1 MKNINICIAGLGTVG
16 SNVILSLNENNDY
29 INSKANLSFNILGVS
44 AKNKFKKRICDIK
57 NFTWC
62 ENPLDLLNIKDCNIL
77 IELIG
82 EEKGLSFDL
91 VKQALEKKIH
101 VVTANKALLAM
112 NGSELFKIAEHNNVL
127 LLYEAAVAGGIPI
140 IKSIK
145 NSIYLDKINKI
156 SGILN
161 GTTNFILTEMEKF
174 NLDFQEILKRAQ
186 SNGYAEADPTNDIEG
201 IDSAHKLTL
210 LSTLCFGSE
219 INFKNNKFSGIGNIH
234 IEDIHNAKKLG
245 CRIKLISE
253 SQIIEGKII
262 NVTEP
267 RLIKIENPLANVDGV
282 INAINVET
290 KHLQSLFYA
299 GEGAG
304 GKATASAIISDLF
317 EISNNS
323 KSLSLGYKISE
334 LISFQS
340 FDLMEKISP
349 YYLRIVSKDLTGVL
363 SKITSFLN
371 ESGISIETI
380 LQIPENQ
387 NNNNSIPIIIV
398 THDTKKS
405 SLMIA
410 LEKIEKQEFI
420 LEKIVLINMDKNY

>member
-1 MKNINICIAGLGTVG
+1 MRNINICIAGLGTVG

-62 ENPLDLLNIKDCNIL
+62 ENPLDLLNIKDCNVL

-82 EEKGLSFDL
+82 EEKGVSFDL

-112 NGSELFKIAEHNNVL
+112 NGSKLFKIAEHNNVL

-174 NLDFQEILKRAQ
+174 NLDFQEVLKRAQ

-253 SQIIEGKII
+253 SQIIEGKIF

-290 KHLQSLFYA
+290 EHLQSLFYQ

-349 YYLRIVSKDLTGVL
+349 YYLRIISKDLTGVL

>member
-62 ENPLDLLNIKDCNIL
+62 ENPLDLLNIKDCNVL

-174 NLDFQEILKRAQ
+174 NLDFQEVLKRAQ

-219 INFKNNKFSGIGNIH
+219 INFKNNKFSGISNIH

-290 KHLQSLFYA
+290 EHLQSLFYE

-304 GKATASAIISDLF
+304 GKATASSIISDLF

-349 YYLRIVSKDLTGVL
+349 YYLRIISKDLTGVL

>member
-16 SNVILSLNENNDY
+16 SNVILSLNKNNDY
-29 INSKANLSFNILGVS
+29 INSKSNLSFNILGVS

-62 ENPLDLLNIKDCNIL
+62 ENPLDLLNIKDCNVL

-174 NLDFQEILKRAQ
+174 NLDFQEVLKRAQ

-253 SQIIEGKII
+253 SQIIEGKIF

-290 KHLQSLFYA
+290 DHLQSLFYA

-304 GKATASAIISDLF
+304 GRATASSIISDLF

-349 YYLRIVSKDLTGVL
+349 YYLRIISKDLTGVL

>member
-62 ENPLDLLNIKDCNIL
+62 ENPLNLLNIKDCNVL

-174 NLDFQEILKRAQ
+174 NLDFQEVLKRAQ

-210 LSTLCFGSE
+210 LSTLCIGSE

-253 SQIIEGKII
+253 SQIIEGKIF

-290 KHLQSLFYA
+290 EHLQSLFYE

-304 GKATASAIISDLF
+304 GKATASSIISDLF

-323 KSLSLGYKISE
+323 KSLSLGYKTSE
-334 LISFQS
+334 LISIQS

-349 YYLRIVSKDLTGVL
+349 YY
-363 SKITSFLN
+363 
-371 ESGISIETI
+371 
-380 LQIPENQ
+380 
-387 NNNNSIPIIIV
+387 
-398 THDTKKS
+398 
-405 SLMIA
+405 
-410 LEKIEKQEFI
+410 
-420 LEKIVLINMDKNY
+420 

>member
-174 NLDFQEILKRAQ
+174 NLDFQEVLKRAQ

-290 KHLQSLFYA
+290 EHLQSLFYE

-304 GKATASAIISDLF
+304 GKATASSIISDLF

-349 YYLRIVSKDLTGVL
+349 YYLRIISKDLTGVL

-410 LEKIEKQEFI
+410 LEKIEKQEFV
-420 LEKIVLINMDKNY
+420 LEKIVVINMDKKN

>member
-29 INSKANLSFNILGVS
+29 ISSKANLSFNILGVS

-174 NLDFQEILKRAQ
+174 NLDFQEVLKRAQ

-253 SQIIEGKII
+253 SQIIEGKIF

-290 KHLQSLFYA
+290 EHLQSLFYE

-349 YYLRIVSKDLTGVL
+349 YYLRIISKDLTGVL

>member
-1 MKNINICIAGLGTVG
+1 MRNINICIAGLGTVG
-16 SNVILSLNENNDY
+16 SNVILSLNKNNDY

-62 ENPLDLLNIKDCNIL
+62 ENPLDLLNIKDCNVL

-174 NLDFQEILKRAQ
+174 NLDFQEVLKRAQ

-290 KHLQSLFYA
+290 EHLQSLFYE

-349 YYLRIVSKDLTGVL
+349 YYLRIISKDLTGVL

>member
-62 ENPLDLLNIKDCNIL
+62 ENPLDLLNIKDCNVL

-174 NLDFQEILKRAQ
+174 NLDFQEVLKRAQ
-186 SNGYAEADPTNDIEG
+186 SNGYAEADPTYDIEG

-245 CRIKLISE
+245 YRIKLISE

-267 RLIKIENPLANVDGV
+267 RLIKIKNPLANVDGV

-290 KHLQSLFYA
+290 EHLQSLFYE

-304 GKATASAIISDLF
+304 GKATASSIISDLF

-349 YYLRIVSKDLTGVL
+349 YYLRIISKDLTGVL

>member
-62 ENPLDLLNIKDCNIL
+62 ENPLDLLNIKDCNVL

-174 NLDFQEILKRAQ
+174 NLDFQEVLKRAQ

-290 KHLQSLFYA
+290 EHLQSLFYE

-349 YYLRIVSKDLTGVL
+349 YYLRIISKDLTGVL

-420 LEKIVLINMDKNY
+420 LEKIILINMDKNY

>member
-29 INSKANLSFNILGVS
+29 IISKANLSFNILGVS

-174 NLDFQEILKRAQ
+174 NLDFQEVLKRAQ

-253 SQIIEGKII
+253 SQIIEGKIF

-290 KHLQSLFYA
+290 EHLQSLFYA

-349 YYLRIVSKDLTGVL
+349 YYLRIISKDLTGVL

>member
-1 MKNINICIAGLGTVG
+1 MKKINICIAGLGTVG

-62 ENPLDLLNIKDCNIL
+62 ENPLDLLNIKDCNVL

-174 NLDFQEILKRAQ
+174 NLDFQEVLKRAQ

-219 INFKNNKFSGIGNIH
+219 INFKNNKFSGISNIH

-253 SQIIEGKII
+253 SQIIEGKIF

-290 KHLQSLFYA
+290 EHLQSLFYE

-317 EISNNS
+317 E
-323 KSLSLGYKISE
+323 L
-334 LISFQS
+334 
-340 FDLMEKISP
+340 
-349 YYLRIVSKDLTGVL
+349 YL
-363 SKITSFLN
+363 
-371 ESGISIETI
+371 
-380 LQIPENQ
+380 
-387 NNNNSIPIIIV
+387 
-398 THDTKKS
+398 
-405 SLMIA
+405 
-410 LEKIEKQEFI
+410 
-420 LEKIVLINMDKNY
+420 

>member
-62 ENPLDLLNIKDCNIL
+62 ENPLDLLNIKDCNVL

-174 NLDFQEILKRAQ
+174 NLDFQEVLKRAQ

-290 KHLQSLFYA
+290 EHLQSLFYE

-304 GKATASAIISDLF
+304 GKATASSIISDLF

-349 YYLRIVSKDLTGVL
+349 YYLRIISKDLTGVL

-420 LEKIVLINMDKNY
+420 LEKIVLINIDKNY

>member
-62 ENPLDLLNIKDCNIL
+62 ENPLDLLNIKDCNVL

-174 NLDFQEILKRAQ
+174 NLDFQEVLKRAQ

-219 INFKNNKFSGIGNIH
+219 INFKNNKIAGIGNIH

-290 KHLQSLFYA
+290 EHLQSLFYE

-349 YYLRIVSKDLTGVL
+349 YYLRIISKDLTGVL

>member
-62 ENPLDLLNIKDCNIL
+62 ENPLDLLNIKDCNVL

-174 NLDFQEILKRAQ
+174 NLDFQEVLKRAQ
-186 SNGYAEADPTNDIEG
+186 SNGYTEADPTNDIEG

-253 SQIIEGKII
+253 SQIIEGKIM

-290 KHLQSLFYA
+290 EHLQSLFYE

-323 KSLSLGYKISE
+323 KSLSFGYKI
-334 LISFQS
+334 
-340 FDLMEKISP
+340 
-349 YYLRIVSKDLTGVL
+349 
-363 SKITSFLN
+363 
-371 ESGISIETI
+371 
-380 LQIPENQ
+380 
-387 NNNNSIPIIIV
+387 
-398 THDTKKS
+398 
-405 SLMIA
+405 
-410 LEKIEKQEFI
+410 
-420 LEKIVLINMDKNY
+420 

>member
-29 INSKANLSFNILGVS
+29 IISKANLSFNILGVS

-62 ENPLDLLNIKDCNIL
+62 ENPLDLLNIKDCNVL

-140 IKSIK
+140 VKSIK

-174 NLDFQEILKRAQ
+174 NLDFQEVLKRAQ
-186 SNGYAEADPTNDIEG
+186 SNGYAEADPTNDIER

-253 SQIIEGKII
+253 SQIIEGKIF

-290 KHLQSLFYA
+290 EHLQSLFYE

-349 YYLRIVSKDLTGVL
+349 YYLRIISKDLTGVL

>member
-29 INSKANLSFNILGVS
+29 IKSKANLSFNILGVS

-174 NLDFQEILKRAQ
+174 NLDFQEVLKRAQ

>member
-62 ENPLDLLNIKDCNIL
+62 ENPLDLLNIKDCNVL

-174 NLDFQEILKRAQ
+174 NLDFQEVLKRAQ

-245 CRIKLISE
+245 YRIKLISE
-253 SQIIEGKII
+253 SQIIEGKIF

-290 KHLQSLFYA
+290 EHLQSLFYE

-304 GKATASAIISDLF
+304 GKATASSIISDLF

-349 YYLRIVSKDLTGVL
+349 YYLRIISKDLTGVL

>member
-62 ENPLDLLNIKDCNIL
+62 ENPLDLLNIKDCNVL

-174 NLDFQEILKRAQ
+174 NLDFQEVLKRAQ

-290 KHLQSLFYA
+290 EHLQSLFYE

>member
-62 ENPLDLLNIKDCNIL
+62 ENPLDLLNIKDCNVL

-174 NLDFQEILKRAQ
+174 NLDFQEVLKRAQ

-219 INFKNNKFSGIGNIH
+219 INFF
-234 IEDIHNAKKLG
+234 
-245 CRIKLISE
+245 
-253 SQIIEGKII
+253 
-262 NVTEP
+262 
-267 RLIKIENPLANVDGV
+267 
-282 INAINVET
+282 
-290 KHLQSLFYA
+290 
-299 GEGAG
+299 
-304 GKATASAIISDLF
+304 
-317 EISNNS
+317 
-323 KSLSLGYKISE
+323 
-334 LISFQS
+334 
-340 FDLMEKISP
+340 
-349 YYLRIVSKDLTGVL
+349 
-363 SKITSFLN
+363 
-371 ESGISIETI
+371 
-380 LQIPENQ
+380 
-387 NNNNSIPIIIV
+387 IPI
-398 THDTKKS
+398 
-405 SLMIA
+405 
-410 LEKIEKQEFI
+410 FI
-420 LEKIVLINMDKNY
+420 QL

>member
-62 ENPLDLLNIKDCNIL
+62 ENPLDLLNIKDCNVL

-174 NLDFQEILKRAQ
+174 NLDFQEVLKRAQ
-186 SNGYAEADPTNDIEG
+186 SNGYAEADPTKDIEG

-253 SQIIEGKII
+253 SQIIEGKIF

-290 KHLQSLFYA
+290 EHLQSLFYE

-304 GKATASAIISDLF
+304 GKATASSIISDLF

-349 YYLRIVSKDLTGVL
+349 YYLRIISKDLTGVL

>member
-62 ENPLDLLNIKDCNIL
+62 ENPLDLLNIKDCNVL

-174 NLDFQEILKRAQ
+174 NLDFQEVLKRAQ

-253 SQIIEGKII
+253 SQIIEGKIF

-267 RLIKIENPLANVDGV
+267 RLIKIENPLANADGV

-290 KHLQSLFYA
+290 EHLQSLFYE

-349 YYLRIVSKDLTGVL
+349 YYLRIISKDLTGVL

>member
-16 SNVILSLNENNDY
+16 SNVILSLNKNNDY
-29 INSKANLSFNILGVS
+29 INSKSNLSFNILGVS

-62 ENPLDLLNIKDCNIL
+62 ENPLDLLNIKDCNVL

-112 NGSELFKIAEHNNVL
+112 NGSELFKIAEYNNVL

-174 NLDFQEILKRAQ
+174 NLDFQEVLKRAQ

-253 SQIIEGKII
+253 SQIIEGKIF

-290 KHLQSLFYA
+290 EHLQSLFYE

-349 YYLRIVSKDLTGVL
+349 YYLRIISKDLTGVL

>member
-62 ENPLDLLNIKDCNIL
+62 ENPLDLLNIKDCNVL

-174 NLDFQEILKRAQ
+174 NLDFQEVLKRAQ
-186 SNGYAEADPTNDIEG
+186 SNGYTEADPTNDIEG

-219 INFKNNKFSGIGNIH
+219 INFKNNKFSGISNIH

-290 KHLQSLFYA
+290 EHLQSLFYE

-349 YYLRIVSKDLTGVL
+349 YYLRIISKDLTGVL

>member
-62 ENPLDLLNIKDCNIL
+62 ENPLDLLNIKDCNVL

-174 NLDFQEILKRAQ
+174 NLDFQEVLKRAQ

-290 KHLQSLFYA
+290 EHLQSLFFE

-349 YYLRIVSKDLTGVL
+349 YYLRIISKDLTGVL

>member
-174 NLDFQEILKRAQ
+174 NLDFQEVLKRAQ

-245 CRIKLISE
+245 YRIKLISE

-290 KHLQSLFYA
+290 EHLQSLFYE

-349 YYLRIVSKDLTGVL
+349 YYLRIISKDLTGVL

>member
-29 INSKANLSFNILGVS
+29 IKSKANLSFNILGVS

-174 NLDFQEILKRAQ
+174 NLDFQEVLKRAQ

-290 KHLQSLFYA
+290 EHLQSLFYE

>member
-174 NLDFQEILKRAQ
+174 NLDFQEVLKRAQ

-290 KHLQSLFYA
+290 EHLQSLFYE

-349 YYLRIVSKDLTGVL
+349 YYLRIISKDLTGVL

-405 SLMIA
+405 SLMTA

>member
-29 INSKANLSFNILGVS
+29 IKSKTNLSFNILGVS

-174 NLDFQEILKRAQ
+174 NLDFQEVLKRAQ

-290 KHLQSLFYA
+290 EHLQSLFYA

>member
-62 ENPLDLLNIKDCNIL
+62 ENPLDLLNIKDCNVL

-174 NLDFQEILKRAQ
+174 NLDFQEVLKRAQ
-186 SNGYAEADPTNDIEG
+186 SNGYAEADPTKDIEG

-253 SQIIEGKII
+253 SQIIEGKIF

-290 KHLQSLFYA
+290 EHLQSLFYE

-349 YYLRIVSKDLTGVL
+349 YYLRIISKDLTGVL

>member
-174 NLDFQEILKRAQ
+174 NLDFQEVLKRAQ

-290 KHLQSLFYA
+290 EHLQSLFYA

>member
-62 ENPLDLLNIKDCNIL
+62 ENPLNLLNIKDCNVL

-174 NLDFQEILKRAQ
+174 NLDFQEVLKRAQ

-253 SQIIEGKII
+253 SQIIEGKIF

-290 KHLQSLFYA
+290 EHLQSLFYE

-304 GKATASAIISDLF
+304 GKATASSIISDLF

-349 YYLRIVSKDLTGVL
+349 YYLRIISKDLTGVL

>member
-29 INSKANLSFNILGVS
+29 IISKANLSFNILGVS

-174 NLDFQEILKRAQ
+174 NLDFQEVLKRAQ

>member
-62 ENPLDLLNIKDCNIL
+62 ENPLDLLNIKDCNVL

-174 NLDFQEILKRAQ
+174 NLDFQEVLKRAQ
-186 SNGYAEADPTNDIEG
+186 SNGYAEADPTYDIEG

-253 SQIIEGKII
+253 SQIIEGKIF

-290 KHLQSLFYA
+290 EHLQSLFYE

-304 GKATASAIISDLF
+304 GKATASSIISDLF

-349 YYLRIVSKDLTGVL
+349 YYLRIISKDLTGVL

>member
-1 MKNINICIAGLGTVG
+1 MRNINICIAGLGTVG

-62 ENPLDLLNIKDCNIL
+62 ENPLDLLNIKDCNVL

-91 VKQALEKKIH
+91 VKQALERKIH

-174 NLDFQEILKRAQ
+174 NLDFQEVLKRAQ

-219 INFKNNKFSGIGNIH
+219 INFKNNKFSGISNIH

-253 SQIIEGKII
+253 SQIIEGKIF

-290 KHLQSLFYA
+290 EHLQSLFYE

-304 GKATASAIISDLF
+304 GKATASSIISDLF

-349 YYLRIVSKDLTGVL
+349 YYLRIISKDLTGVL

>member
-174 NLDFQEILKRAQ
+174 NLDFQEVLKRAQ

-349 YYLRIVSKDLTGVL
+349 YYLRIISKDLTGVL

>member
-174 NLDFQEILKRAQ
+174 NLDFQEVLKRAQ

-253 SQIIEGKII
+253 SQIIEGKIF

-290 KHLQSLFYA
+290 EHLQSLFYE

-349 YYLRIVSKDLTGVL
+349 YYLRIISKDLTGVL

>member
-62 ENPLDLLNIKDCNIL
+62 ENPLDLLNIKDCNVL

-174 NLDFQEILKRAQ
+174 NLDFQEVLKRAQ

-219 INFKNNKFSGIGNIH
+219 INFKNNKFSGISNIH

-290 KHLQSLFYA
+290 EHLQSLFYE

-349 YYLRIVSKDLTGVL
+349 YYLRIISKDLTGVL

>member
-16 SNVILSLNENNDY
+16 SNVMLSLNENNDY

-62 ENPLDLLNIKDCNIL
+62 ENPLDLLNIKDCNVL

-174 NLDFQEILKRAQ
+174 NLDFQEVLKRAQ

-253 SQIIEGKII
+253 SQIIEGKIF

-282 INAINVET
+282 INAISVET
-290 KHLQSLFYA
+290 EHLQSLFYE

-304 GKATASAIISDLF
+304 GKATASSIISDLF

-349 YYLRIVSKDLTGVL
+349 YYLRIISKDLTGVL